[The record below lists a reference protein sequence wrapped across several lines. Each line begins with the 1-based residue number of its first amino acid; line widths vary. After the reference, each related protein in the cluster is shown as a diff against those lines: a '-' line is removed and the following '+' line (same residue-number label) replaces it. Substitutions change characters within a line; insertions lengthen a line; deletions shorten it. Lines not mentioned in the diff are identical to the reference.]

1 MSILDMLSQQLGG
14 EAMRQIGKQLG
25 TDEGTASKAVAG
37 ALPMIVSALAKNA
50 SKPEG
55 ADSLRRALEKDH
67 DGSVL
72 DNLGGLI
79 GGSQNKMGEGILR
92 HVLGGQRGQ
101 VESGLGKATGLS
113 SGSTGQL
120 LAMLA
125 PMVMGALGKQQRS
138 RGLDSTGL
146 AEMLG
151 GERRRVEK
159 ADPGVAGMLTSFL
172 DSDGDGKIS
181 DEVAK
186 MGVGLLGK
194 MFSGR

>member
-1 MSILDMLSQQLGG
+1 MSILDMLGQQLSG
-14 EAMRQIGKQLG
+14 EAMRQISKQLG

-55 ADSLRRALEKDH
+55 ADALRRALEKDH
-67 DGSVL
+67 DGSIL

-79 GGSQNKMGEGILR
+79 GGSQNSMGEGILR

-138 RGLDSTGL
+138 KGLDSTGL

-172 DSDGDGKIS
+172 DSDGDGKIG
-181 DEVAK
+181 DDVAK